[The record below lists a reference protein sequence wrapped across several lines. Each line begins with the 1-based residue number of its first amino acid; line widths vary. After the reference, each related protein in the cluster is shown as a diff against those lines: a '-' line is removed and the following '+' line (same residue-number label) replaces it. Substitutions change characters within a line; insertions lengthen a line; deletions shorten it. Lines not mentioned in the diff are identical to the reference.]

1 MDADLLALLRAVETA
16 GAKVWNRNHTMQC
29 PKCQH
34 SRRRH
39 KKARPLSVKRSS
51 EGVLYHCWHCD
62 WKGFL
67 PSRDGVLDAWP
78 RRRTP
83 KKPIAPRLPV
93 WF

>member
-16 GAKVWNRNHTMQC
+16 GAKAWNRNHTMQC

-39 KKARPLSVKRSS
+39 RKARPLSVKRTS
-51 EGVLYHCWHCD
+51 EGVLFNCWHCG

-67 PSRDGVLDAWP
+67 PSRNGARDACP
-78 RRRTP
+78 QRQPP
-83 KKPIAPRLPV
+83 KKLTAPRLPV

>member
-34 SRRRH
+34 SRLRH
-39 KKARPLSVKRSS
+39 KKARPLSVKRSV
-51 EGVLYHCWHCD
+51 EGILYHCWHCG

-67 PSRDGVLDAWP
+67 PSGARDAWP
-78 RRRTP
+78 QHCPP
-83 KKPIAPRLPV
+83 KKLAAPRLPV